1 VGADILNDVR
11 WLSYIRA
18 GAKAR
23 FRPEEEFDISDF
35 GEKVREIIKK
45 HLVSLGV
52 QHKEVFQ
59 ENKNRHKKYESRKEW
74 LKNYGVRMDL

>member
-1 VGADILNDVR
+1 VGADILNDVK

-35 GEKVREIIKK
+35 VEKVREIIEYIW
-45 HLVSLGV
+45 SL
-52 QHKEVFQ
+52 
-59 ENKNRHKKYESRKEW
+59 
-74 LKNYGVRMDL
+74 